1 MAETYSAFKGFKIV
15 HSSTWENLKDT
26 PEKKKGYL
34 WFVRT
39 GDVDDKSVVTKG
51 DIYFG
56 TRHYGQYDPTNASD
70 IGELKKVLG
79 TISNLPGKV
88 NNIPAT
94 ATTVEEILKFVSK
107 PYTDGNGITI
117 TETETSKIIA
127 SNTNART
134 VSDITI
140 AGGPINATGIFE
152 GNKIP
157 KGTSVQDILTKLL
170 CKEIFPVAATKPTI
184 TVTASDTPSGLYEI
198 NSTVTIPAFG
208 TSTNAG
214 HFNSGP
220 NDSHTQPVTGSEFS
234 NIKFTTTTSGFTNYD
249 VATNAPSV
257 GIQSGIT
264 VSEGT
269 NSVTC
274 TATGTYSAPKG
285 TPTTNLGNP
294 ATDPNYT
301 FTSGTTSNSKTVS
314 VTGVYPI
321 YSNGKAAPSDGKA
334 ANAQVKSEGPTMV
347 PKENNKHG
355 LINPDDRDSDGK
367 IGGKLCIFFAKQAA
381 APYTIYLPT
390 GKYKITEANMLNPT
404 ANAYDADVLSNFVAN
419 ESTVTLQSG
428 GKDMTYT
435 AYEYSGANGPN
446 CVEFTIG
453 KA

>member
-26 PEKKKGYL
+26 PEEKKGYL

-39 GDVDDKSVVTKG
+39 GDVGDKSNVTKG

-70 IGELKKVLG
+70 IDELKKVLG

-107 PYTDGNGITI
+107 PYTDGHGITI
-117 TETETSKIIA
+117 SSDKVIA

-134 VSDITI
+134 VGDITI

-157 KGTSVQDILTKLL
+157 KGTSVQEILTKLL
-170 CKEIFPVAATKPTI
+170 CKEIFPDAATKPTI
-184 TVTASDTPSGLYEI
+184 SVSASGAPSGLKEI
-198 NSTVTIPAFG
+198 NSTVTIPAFT

-214 HFNSGP
+214 HFNPSP
-220 NDSHTQPVTGSEFS
+220 NGTHTQPATGSVFS
-234 NIKFTTTTSGFTNYD
+234 GIKLTTTKSGFTNYTLAAD
-249 VATNAPSV
+249 ATSV
-257 GIQSGIT
+257 VQQTGIT
-264 VSEGT
+264 VSEGI

-274 TATGTYSAPKG
+274 GVTGNYSK
-285 TPTTNLGNP
+285 PTGVPVTNLGNQ
-294 ATDPNYT
+294 ATGATYT
-301 FTSGTTSNSKTVS
+301 FTAGTATNSTKVS

-321 YSNGKAAPSDGKA
+321 YSNGKPASDDGKK
-334 ANAQVKSEGPTMV
+334 ANAQVSSEGPTMT
-347 PKENNKHG
+347 PQTNNKHS
-355 LINPDDRDSDGK
+355 LINT
-367 IGGKLCIFFAKQAA
+367 GGKLWIFFAKQAA

-390 GKYKITEANMLNPT
+390 GKYKITEAKMLNPT
-404 ANAYDADVLSNFVAN
+404 ANAYDANVLNNFVAN
-419 ESTVTLQSG
+419 QSTVTLQSG

>member
-26 PEKKKGYL
+26 PENKKGYL

-39 GDVDDKSVVTKG
+39 GDVDDKSNVIKG

-56 TRHYGQYDPTNASD
+56 TRHYGQYNPTNAID
-70 IGELKKVLG
+70 IDELKRVLG

-88 NNIPAT
+88 NNIPST

-117 TETETSKIIA
+117 SENKVIA

-134 VSDITI
+134 VGDITI

-157 KGTSVQDILTKLL
+157 KDTSVQEILTKLL
-170 CKEIFPVAATKPTI
+170 CKEIFPVTATKPTI
-184 TVTASDTPSGLYEI
+184 TVTASGEPSGLHEI
-198 NSTVTIPAFG
+198 NSTVTIPEFG
-208 TSTNAG
+208 TSTTSG
-214 HFNSGP
+214 HFNSDP
-220 NDSHTQPVTGSEFS
+220 NDSHEQPNTGSEFS
-234 NIKFTTTTSGFTNYD
+234 NIKFTTTKIGFTNYD
-249 VATNAPSV
+249 VVTNTPSV
-257 GIQSGIT
+257 RIQSGIT

-274 TATGTYSAPKG
+274 TVTGEYSKPTG
-285 TPTTNLGNP
+285 TPTTNLGNQ
-294 ATDPNYT
+294 ATDPKYT

-321 YSNGKAAPSDGKA
+321 YSNGKPASDEGKK
-334 ANAQVKSEGPTMV
+334 ANAQVSSEGPTMR
-347 PKENNKHG
+347 PQTNKKYG
-355 LINPDDRDSDGK
+355 VINPDDMGSDGE
-367 IGGKLCIFFAKQAA
+367 IGGKLWIFFAKQAA

-390 GKYKITEANMLNPT
+390 GKYKITEAKMLNPT
-404 ANAYDADVLSNFVAN
+404 ANTYDVNVLNNFIAN

>member
-15 HSSTWENLKDT
+15 HSSTWENLKTT

-39 GDVDDKSVVTKG
+39 GDVDDKSNVIKG

-56 TRHYGQYDPTNASD
+56 TRHYGQYNPTNAID
-70 IGELKKVLG
+70 IDELKRVLG

-94 ATTVEEILKFVSK
+94 ATTVEEILKFVSE
-107 PYTDGNGITI
+107 PYTGDNGITI
-117 TETETSKIIA
+117 SSDKVIA
-127 SNTNART
+127 SNTNATT

-152 GNKIP
+152 GNKI
-157 KGTSVQDILTKLL
+157 KAGTSVQDILTKLL
-170 CKEIFPVAATKPTI
+170 CKEIFPNAATTPTI
-184 TVTASDTPSGLYEI
+184 TVTASGAPSGLTEI
-198 NSTVTIPAFG
+198 NSTLTIPAFT
-208 TSTNAG
+208 TSTNDG
-214 HFNSGP
+214 HFNP
-220 NDSHTQPVTGSEFS
+220 NPNGAHTQPVTGSRFS
-234 NIKFTTTTSGFTNYD
+234 NIKFTTTKIGFTNYD
-249 VATNAPSV
+249 VATNATSV
-257 GIQSGIT
+257 GMQSGIT

-274 TATGTYSAPKG
+274 KVTGEYSK
-285 TPTTNLGNP
+285 PTGIPVTNLGNQ
-294 ATDPNYT
+294 ATGATYT
-301 FTSGTTSNSKTVS
+301 FSAGTATNSTTVS

-321 YSNGKAAPSDGKA
+321 YSNGKPASDDGKK
-334 ANAQVKSEGPTMV
+334 ANAQVSSEGPTMV
-347 PKENNKHG
+347 PQKNKKYG
-355 LINPDDRDSDGK
+355 VINPDDMGSDGK
-367 IGGKLCIFFAKQAA
+367 IGGKLWIFFAKQAA

-390 GKYKITEANMLNPT
+390 GKYKITEAKMLNPT
-404 ANAYDADVLSNFVAN
+404 ANTYDVNVLNNFIAN

>member
-15 HSSTWENLKDT
+15 HSSTWAVTNAVD
-26 PEKKKGYL
+26 KKGYL

-39 GDVDDKSVVTKG
+39 GDVNDKSNVTKG

-70 IGELKKVLG
+70 IDELKNVLG

-107 PYTDGNGITI
+107 PYTDGHGITI
-117 TETETSKIIA
+117 TETETSKVIA

-157 KGTSVQDILTKLL
+157 KGTSVQEILTKLL
-170 CKEIFPVAATKPTI
+170 CKEIFPGAATTPTI
-184 TVTASDTPSGLYEI
+184 TVTASGEPSGLHEI
-198 NSTVTIPAFG
+198 NSTVDIPAFG

-214 HFNSGP
+214 QFNSGP
-220 NDSHTQPVTGSEFS
+220 NDSHQQPDTGSEFS
-234 NIKFTTTTSGFTNYD
+234 NIKFTTKKTSGFTNYD
-249 VATNAPSV
+249 VVTNATSV
-257 GIQSGIT
+257 RIQSGIT

-274 TATGTYSAPKG
+274 TATGTYSAPTG

-294 ATDPNYT
+294 ATGATYT

-321 YSNGKAAPSDGKA
+321 YSNGTQATGNGATDKPIVDRD
-334 ANAQVKSEGPTMV
+334 GPTKEPND
-347 PKENNKHG
+347 PKPHS
-355 LINPDDRDSDGK
+355 LIRPGSTVSF
-367 IGGKLCIFFAKQAA
+367 FFAAQEL
-381 APYTIYLPT
+381 APYTIYIPK
-390 GKYKITEANMLNPT
+390 GKYTITVAKVLNPT
-404 ANAYDADVLSNFVAN
+404 TNAYDSDVSKKFTAA
-419 ESTVTLQSG
+419 ETVTLLSG
-428 GKDMTYT
+428 GKGMDYIAYKYT
-435 AYEYSGANGPN
+435 GSNGPN
-446 CVEFTIG
+446 CVQFTIG
-453 KA
+453 NA

>member
-15 HSSTWENLKDT
+15 HSSTWENLKTT

-39 GDVDDKSVVTKG
+39 GDVDDKSNVIKG

-56 TRHYGQYDPTNASD
+56 TRHYGQYNPTNAIEID
-70 IGELKKVLG
+70 ELKNVLG

-107 PYTDGNGITI
+107 PYTDGDGITI
-117 TETETSKIIA
+117 SSDKVIA

-134 VSDITI
+134 VGDITI

-157 KGTSVQDILTKLL
+157 KGTSVQEILTKLL
-170 CKEIFPVAATKPTI
+170 CKEIFPNAATKPTI
-184 TVTASDTPSGLYEI
+184 TVTASGAPSGLTEI
-198 NSTVTIPAFG
+198 NSTLTIPAFG

-220 NDSHTQPVTGSEFS
+220 NDSHKQPDTGSEFS
-234 NIKFTTTTSGFTNYD
+234 DIKFTTTKFGFTNYT
-249 VATNAPSV
+249 VAADAPSV
-257 GIQSGIT
+257 EQQTGIS
-264 VSEGT
+264 VSEGI

-274 TATGTYSAPKG
+274 TATGTYSEPTG

-294 ATDPNYT
+294 ATDPKYT

-321 YSNGKAAPSDGKA
+321 YSNGKAAPSDGKV
-334 ANAQVKSEGPTMV
+334 ANAQVSSEGPTMT
-347 PKENNKHG
+347 PQTNNKHS
-355 LINPDDRDSDGK
+355 LINT
-367 IGGKLCIFFAKQAA
+367 GGKLCIFFAKQKA

-390 GKYKITEANMLNPT
+390 GKYKITEAKMLNPT
-404 ANAYDADVLSNFVAN
+404 ANAYDADVLNNFIVN
-419 ESTVTLQSG
+419 ERTVTLQSG

-435 AYEYSGANGPN
+435 AYEYSGKNGPN

>member
-170 CKEIFPVAATKPTI
+170 CKEIFPVAAIKPTI

-214 HFNSGP
+214 RFNSGS

-234 NIKFTTTTSGFTNYD
+234 NIKFTTKKTSGFTNYD
-249 VATNAPSV
+249 VVTNATSV
-257 GIQSGIT
+257 RIQSGIT

-274 TATGTYSAPKG
+274 TATGTYSAPTG

-294 ATDPNYT
+294 ATDPKYT

-321 YSNGKAAPSDGKA
+321 YSNGKPASDDGEA
-334 ANAQVKSEGPTMV
+334 ANAQVSSEGPTMV
-347 PKENNKHG
+347 PQTNKKHG
-355 LINPDDRDSDGK
+355 LIDT
-367 IGGKLCIFFAKQAA
+367 GGKLWIFFAKQMA

-390 GKYKITEANMLNPT
+390 GKYKITEAKMLNPT
-404 ANAYDADVLSNFVAN
+404 ANKYDANVLNNFIAN

-435 AYEYSGANGPN
+435 AYEYSGSNGPN

>member
-26 PEKKKGYL
+26 PEEKKGYL

-39 GDVDDKSVVTKG
+39 GNVGDKSNVTKG

-70 IGELKKVLG
+70 IDELKKVLG

-117 TETETSKIIA
+117 TETETSKVIA
-127 SNTNART
+127 SNTNATT
-134 VSDITI
+134 VGDITI

-157 KGTSVQDILTKLL
+157 KGTSVQEILTKLL
-170 CKEIFPVAATKPTI
+170 CKEIFPVTATKPTI
-184 TVTASDTPSGLYEI
+184 TVTASGEPSGLHEI
-198 NSTVTIPAFG
+198 NSTVTIPEFG
-208 TSTNAG
+208 TSTTSG

-220 NDSHTQPVTGSEFS
+220 NDSHEQPDTGSEFS
-234 NIKFTTTTSGFTNYD
+234 NIKFTTKTTSGFTNYD

-274 TATGTYSAPKG
+274 TATGTYSEPTG

-294 ATDPNYT
+294 ATDPKYT

-321 YSNGKAAPSDGKA
+321 YSNGKPASDDGKA
-334 ANAQVKSEGPTMV
+334 ANAQVSSEGPTMV
-347 PKENNKHG
+347 PQENNKHG
-355 LINPDDRDSDGK
+355 LIDT
-367 IGGKLCIFFAKQAA
+367 GGKLWIFFAKQAA

-390 GKYKITEANMLNPT
+390 GKYKITEAKMLNPT
-404 ANAYDADVLSNFVAN
+404 ANTYDVNVLNNFIAN

>member
-15 HSSTWENLKDT
+15 HSSTWENLKDR
-26 PEKKKGYL
+26 PEEKKGYL

-39 GDVDDKSVVTKG
+39 GNVGDKSNVTKG

-70 IGELKKVLG
+70 IDELKKVLG

-94 ATTVEEILKFVSK
+94 ATTVEEILKFVSE

-117 TETETSKIIA
+117 SENKVIA

-134 VSDITI
+134 VGDITI

-157 KGTSVQDILTKLL
+157 KGTSVQEILTKLL
-170 CKEIFPVAATKPTI
+170 CKEIFPNAATKPTI
-184 TVTASDTPSGLYEI
+184 SVSASGAPSGLKEI
-198 NSTVTIPAFG
+198 NSTVTIPAFT

-214 HFNSGP
+214 HFNPSP
-220 NDSHTQPVTGSEFS
+220 NGTHTQPATGSVFS
-234 NIKFTTTTSGFTNYD
+234 GIKLTTTKSGFTNYTLAAD
-249 VATNAPSV
+249 ATSV
-257 GIQSGIT
+257 EQQSGIT
-264 VSEGT
+264 VSEGI

-274 TATGTYSAPKG
+274 GVTGNYSK
-285 TPTTNLGNP
+285 PTGVPVTNLGNQ
-294 ATDPNYT
+294 ATGATYT
-301 FTSGTTSNSKTVS
+301 FTAGTATNSTTVS

-334 ANAQVKSEGPTMV
+334 ANAQVSSEGPTMT
-347 PKENNKHG
+347 PQENNKHG
-355 LINPDDRDSDGK
+355 LIDT
-367 IGGKLCIFFAKQAA
+367 GGKLWIFFAKQAA

-390 GKYKITEANMLNPT
+390 GKYKITEAKMLNPT
-404 ANAYDADVLSNFVAN
+404 ANAYDANVLSNFVAN
-419 ESTVTLQSG
+419 AKTVTLQSG

>member
-1 MAETYSAFKGFKIV
+1 MTETFSAFKGFKIV

-39 GDVDDKSVVTKG
+39 GNVGDKSNVTKG

-70 IGELKKVLG
+70 IDELKKVLG

-107 PYTDGNGITI
+107 PYTDGDGITI
-117 TETETSKIIA
+117 SENKVIA
-127 SNTNART
+127 SNTNATT

-170 CKEIFPVAATKPTI
+170 CKEIFPNAATKPTI
-184 TVTASDTPSGLYEI
+184 TVTASGAPSGLHEI
-198 NSTVTIPAFG
+198 NSTVTIPAFT

-214 HFNSGP
+214 HFNP
-220 NDSHTQPVTGSEFS
+220 NPNGTHTQPVTGSGFS
-234 NIKFTTTTSGFTNYD
+234 NIKFTTTKSGFTNYD

-274 TATGTYSAPKG
+274 NVTGEYSK
-285 TPTTNLGNP
+285 PTGIPVTNLGNQ
-294 ATDPNYT
+294 ATGATYT

-321 YSNGKAAPSDGKA
+321 YSNGKPASDDGKK
-334 ANAQVKSEGPTMV
+334 ANAQVSSEGPTMT
-347 PKENNKHG
+347 PQTNNKHG
-355 LINPDDRDSDGK
+355 LINT
-367 IGGKLCIFFAKQAA
+367 GGKLWIFFAKQAA

-390 GKYKITEANMLNPT
+390 GKYKITAAKMLNPT
-404 ANAYDADVLSNFVAN
+404 ANAYDANVLNNFIAN
-419 ESTVTLQSG
+419 KSTVTLQSG

>member
-15 HSSTWENLKDT
+15 HYSTWENLT

-39 GDVDDKSVVTKG
+39 GDVNDKSVVTKG

-70 IGELKKVLG
+70 IDELKKVLG
-79 TISNLPGKV
+79 
-88 NNIPAT
+88 NIPGLSGKPGIPADKK
-94 ATTVEEILKFVSK
+94 TVADIIEHIAK
-107 PYTDGNGITI
+107 PYSAGSGITI
-117 TETETSKIIA
+117 SENKVIA
-127 SNTNART
+127 SNTNATT

-157 KGTSVQDILTKLL
+157 SGTSVQEILTKLL
-170 CKEIFPVAATKPTI
+170 CKEIFPGTATKPTI
-184 TVTASDTPSGLYEI
+184 TVTASGAPSGFREI
-198 NSTVTIPAFG
+198 NSTLTIPAFT

-214 HFNSGP
+214 NFNP
-220 NDSHTQPVTGSEFS
+220 NPNGTHTQPVTGSNFS
-234 NIKFTTTTSGFTNYD
+234 NIKFTTTKSGFTNYT
-249 VATNAPSV
+249 VAADATSV
-257 GIQSGIT
+257 VQQTGIT

-274 TATGTYSAPKG
+274 KVTGEYSK
-285 TPTTNLGNP
+285 PTGIPVTNLGNQ
-294 ATDPNYT
+294 ATGATYT
-301 FTSGTTSNSKTVS
+301 FSAGTATNSTTVS

-334 ANAQVKSEGPTMV
+334 ANAKVSSEGPTMT
-347 PKENNKHG
+347 PQTNNKHG
-355 LINPDDRDSDGK
+355 LINT
-367 IGGKLCIFFAKQAA
+367 GGKLWVFFAKQAA

-390 GKYKITEANMLNPT
+390 GKYKITEAKMLNPT
-404 ANAYDADVLSNFVAN
+404 ANAYDANVLNNFVAN
-419 ESTVTLQSG
+419 QSTVTLQSG
-428 GKDMTYT
+428 GKDVTYT

>member
-15 HSSTWENLKDT
+15 HSSTWAVTNAVD
-26 PEKKKGYL
+26 KKGYL

-39 GDVDDKSVVTKG
+39 GDVNDKSNVTKG

-70 IGELKKVLG
+70 IDELKKVLG

-88 NNIPAT
+88 NNIPST

-117 TETETSKIIA
+117 SENKVIA

-134 VSDITI
+134 VGDITI

-157 KGTSVQDILTKLL
+157 KGTSVQEILTKLL
-170 CKEIFPVAATKPTI
+170 CKEIFPDAATKPTI
-184 TVTASDTPSGLYEI
+184 TVTASDAPSGFREI
-198 NSTVTIPAFG
+198 NSTLTIPAFT

-214 HFNSGP
+214 HFNP
-220 NDSHTQPVTGSEFS
+220 NPNGTHTQPVTGSNFS
-234 NIKFTTTTSGFTNYD
+234 NIKLTTTKIGFTNYN

-264 VSEGT
+264 VSEGI

-274 TATGTYSAPKG
+274 NVTGEYSKPNG
-285 TPTTNLGNP
+285 IPVTNLGNQ
-294 ATDPNYT
+294 ATGATYT
-301 FTSGTTSNSKTVS
+301 FTAGTATNSTTVS

-334 ANAQVKSEGPTMV
+334 ANAKVSSEGPTMV
-347 PKENNKHG
+347 PQTNKKHD
-355 LINPDDRDSDGK
+355 LINPDDMDSDGK
-367 IGGKLCIFFAKQAA
+367 IGGKLWIFFAKQAA

-390 GKYKITEANMLNPT
+390 GKYKITEAKMLNPT
-404 ANAYDADVLSNFVAN
+404 ANVYDANVLSNFVAN
-419 ESTVTLQSG
+419 AKTVTLQSG
-428 GKDMTYT
+428 GEDMTYT

>member
-15 HSSTWENLKDT
+15 HSSTWENLKET
-26 PEKKKGYL
+26 PEEKKGYL

-39 GDVDDKSVVTKG
+39 GNVGDKSNVTKG

-70 IGELKKVLG
+70 IDELKKVLG

-117 TETETSKIIA
+117 SENKVIA
-127 SNTNART
+127 SNTNATT
-134 VSDITI
+134 VGDITI

-157 KGTSVQDILTKLL
+157 KGTSVQEILTKLL
-170 CKEIFPVAATKPTI
+170 CKEIFPNAATKPTI
-184 TVTASDTPSGLYEI
+184 TVTASGAPSGLHEI

-214 HFNSGP
+214 HFNP
-220 NDSHTQPVTGSEFS
+220 NPNGTHTQPVTGSNFS
-234 NIKFTTTTSGFTNYD
+234 NIKFTTTTSGFTNYE
-249 VATNAPSV
+249 VATDVTTIAR
-257 GIQSGIT
+257 QTGIT

-274 TATGTYSAPKG
+274 NVTGEYSK
-285 TPTTNLGNP
+285 PTGIPVTNLGNP
-294 ATDPNYT
+294 ATDPKYT

-321 YSNGKAAPSDGKA
+321 YSNGKPASDDGKA
-334 ANAQVKSEGPTMV
+334 ANAQVSSEGPTMT
-347 PKENNKHG
+347 PQTNNKHG
-355 LINPDDRDSDGK
+355 LINT
-367 IGGKLCIFFAKQAA
+367 GGKLWVFFAKQAA

-390 GKYKITEANMLNPT
+390 GKYKITEAKMLNPT
-404 ANAYDADVLSNFVAN
+404 ANAYDANVLNNFVAN
-419 ESTVTLQSG
+419 QSTVTLQSG

>member
-26 PEKKKGYL
+26 PEEKKGYL

-39 GDVDDKSVVTKG
+39 GDVGDKSNVTKG

-70 IGELKKVLG
+70 IDELKKVLG

-107 PYTDGNGITI
+107 PYTDGHGITI
-117 TETETSKIIA
+117 SENKVIA

-134 VSDITI
+134 VGDITI

-157 KGTSVQDILTKLL
+157 KGTSVQEILTKLL
-170 CKEIFPVAATKPTI
+170 CKEIFPNAATKPTI
-184 TVTASDTPSGLYEI
+184 SVSASGAPSGLKEI
-198 NSTVTIPAFG
+198 NSTVTIPAFT

-214 HFNSGP
+214 HFNPSP
-220 NDSHTQPVTGSEFS
+220 NGTHTQPATGSVFS
-234 NIKFTTTTSGFTNYD
+234 GIKLTTTKSGFTNYTLAAD
-249 VATNAPSV
+249 ATSV
-257 GIQSGIT
+257 VQQTGIT
-264 VSEGT
+264 VSEGI

-274 TATGTYSAPKG
+274 GVTGNYSK
-285 TPTTNLGNP
+285 PTGVPVTNLGNQ
-294 ATDPNYT
+294 ATGATYT
-301 FTSGTTSNSKTVS
+301 FTAGTATNSTKVS

-321 YSNGKAAPSDGKA
+321 YSNGKPASDDGKK
-334 ANAQVKSEGPTMV
+334 ANAQVSSEGPTMT
-347 PKENNKHG
+347 PQTNNKHS
-355 LINPDDRDSDGK
+355 LINT
-367 IGGKLCIFFAKQAA
+367 GGKLWIFFAKQAA

-390 GKYKITEANMLNPT
+390 GKYKITEAKMLNPT

>member
-15 HSSTWENLKDT
+15 HSSTWENLEGT

-70 IGELKKVLG
+70 IDELKKVLG

-107 PYTDGNGITI
+107 PYTEGNGITI
-117 TETETSKIIA
+117 SSDKVIA

-134 VSDITI
+134 VGDITI

-157 KGTSVQDILTKLL
+157 KGTSVQEILTKLL
-170 CKEIFPVAATKPTI
+170 CKEIFPDAATKPTI
-184 TVTASDTPSGLYEI
+184 TVTASGAPSGLHEI
-198 NSTVTIPAFG
+198 NSKLTIPAFT

-214 HFNSGP
+214 HFNP
-220 NDSHTQPVTGSEFS
+220 NPNGTHTQPVTGSNFS
-234 NIKFTTTTSGFTNYD
+234 NIKFTTTKSGFTNYT
-249 VATNAPSV
+249 VAADAASV
-257 GIQSGIT
+257 VQQTGIT
-264 VSEGT
+264 VSEGI

-274 TATGTYSAPKG
+274 KVTGEYSK
-285 TPTTNLGNP
+285 PTGIPVTNLGNQ
-294 ATDPNYT
+294 ATGATYT
-301 FTSGTTSNSKTVS
+301 FAAGTATNSTTVS

-321 YSNGKAAPSDGKA
+321 YSNGKAASSDGKA
-334 ANAQVKSEGPTMV
+334 ANAQVSSEGPTMT
-347 PKENNKHG
+347 PQTNNKHG
-355 LINPDDRDSDGK
+355 LINT
-367 IGGKLCIFFAKQAA
+367 GGKLWVFFAKQAA

-390 GKYKITEANMLNPT
+390 GKYKITDAKMLNPT
-404 ANAYDADVLSNFVAN
+404 ANAYDANVLNNFIAN
-419 ESTVTLQSG
+419 QRTVTLQSG

>member
-26 PEKKKGYL
+26 PEEKKGYL

-70 IGELKKVLG
+70 IDELKKVLG

-107 PYTDGNGITI
+107 PYTDGHGITI
-117 TETETSKIIA
+117 SENKVIA
-127 SNTNART
+127 SNTNATT
-134 VSDITI
+134 VGDITI

-157 KGTSVQDILTKLL
+157 KGTSVQEILTKLL
-170 CKEIFPVAATKPTI
+170 CKEIFPNAATKPTI
-184 TVTASDTPSGLYEI
+184 TVTASDAPSGLTEI
-198 NSTVTIPAFG
+198 NSTLTIPAFG

-220 NDSHTQPVTGSEFS
+220 NDSHKQPDTGSEFS
-234 NIKFTTTTSGFTNYD
+234 DIKFTTTKFGFTNYT
-249 VATNAPSV
+249 VAADAPSV
-257 GIQSGIT
+257 AQQTGIS
-264 VSEGT
+264 VSEGI

-274 TATGTYSAPKG
+274 TATGTYSEPTG

-294 ATDPNYT
+294 ATDPKYT
-301 FTSGTTSNSKTVS
+301 FTSGTTSGSKTVL

-321 YSNGKAAPSDGKA
+321 YSNGKPASDDGKA
-334 ANAQVKSEGPTMV
+334 ANAQVSSEGPTMT
-347 PKENNKHG
+347 PQTNNRHG

-367 IGGKLCIFFAKQAA
+367 IGGKLWIFFAKQAA

-390 GKYKITEANMLNPT
+390 GKYKITEAKMLNPT
-404 ANAYDADVLSNFVAN
+404 ANAYDANVLNNFIAN
-419 ESTVTLQSG
+419 QRTVTLQSG
-428 GKDMTYT
+428 GQDMTYT

>member
-26 PEKKKGYL
+26 PEEKKGYL

-39 GDVDDKSVVTKG
+39 GDVGDKSDVTKG

-56 TRHYGQYDPTNASD
+56 TRHYGQYDPKNASD
-70 IGELKKVLG
+70 IDELKKVLG

-117 TETETSKIIA
+117 SSDKVIA
-127 SNTNART
+127 SNTNATT

-140 AGGPINATGIFE
+140 AGGPINATGIFP
-152 GNKIP
+152 GNKINA
-157 KGTSVQDILTKLL
+157 GTSVQEILTKLL
-170 CKEIFPVAATKPTI
+170 CKEIFPNAPTKPTI
-184 TVTASDTPSGLYEI
+184 TLKANGTLDTLMEVNTG
-198 NSTVTIPAFG
+198 VTIPAF
-208 TSTNAG
+208 TTTTNAG
-214 HFNSGP
+214 HFNP
-220 NDSHTQPVTGSEFS
+220 NPNGTHTQPVTGSNFS
-234 NIKFTTTTSGFTNYD
+234 NIKFTTTKSGFTNYKIAAD
-249 VATNAPSV
+249 VTT
-257 GIQSGIT
+257 IEQQSGIT
-264 VSEGT
+264 VSEGI

-274 TATGTYSAPKG
+274 GVTGNYSK
-285 TPTTNLGNP
+285 PTGVPVTNLGNQ
-294 ATDPNYT
+294 ATGATYT
-301 FTSGTTSNSKTVS
+301 FTAGTATNSTKVS

-321 YSNGKAAPSDGKA
+321 YSNGKPASDDGKK
-334 ANAQVKSEGPTMV
+334 ANAQVSSEGPTMT
-347 PKENNKHG
+347 PQTNNKHS
-355 LINPDDRDSDGK
+355 LINTGD
-367 IGGKLCIFFAKQAA
+367 KLWIFFAKQAA

-390 GKYKITEANMLNPT
+390 GKYKITEAKMLNPT
-404 ANAYDADVLSNFVAN
+404 ANAYDANVLNNFIAN
-419 ESTVTLQSG
+419 QSTVTLQSG

>member
-15 HSSTWENLKDT
+15 HSSTWAVTNAVD
-26 PEKKKGYL
+26 KKGYL

-39 GDVDDKSVVTKG
+39 GDVNDKSNVTKG

-70 IGELKKVLG
+70 IDELKNVLG

-107 PYTDGNGITI
+107 PYTDGHGITI
-117 TETETSKIIA
+117 SENKVIA
-127 SNTNART
+127 SNTNATT
-134 VSDITI
+134 VGDITI

-157 KGTSVQDILTKLL
+157 KGTSVQEILTKLL
-170 CKEIFPVAATKPTI
+170 CKEIFPDAATKPTI
-184 TVTASDTPSGLYEI
+184 TVTASDAPSGLHEI

-214 HFNSGP
+214 QFNPSP
-220 NDSHTQPVTGSEFS
+220 NGTHTQPVTGSNFS
-234 NIKFTTTTSGFTNYD
+234 NIKFTTTKSGFTNYD

-274 TATGTYSAPKG
+274 TATGTYSAPTG

-294 ATDPNYT
+294 ATGATYT
-301 FTSGTTSNSKTVS
+301 FTAGTATNSTTVS

-321 YSNGKAAPSDGKA
+321 YSNGTQATGTGTIDKPIVDRD
-334 ANAQVKSEGPTMV
+334 GPTKEPND
-347 PKENNKHG
+347 PKPHS
-355 LINPDDRDSDGK
+355 LIRPGSTVSF
-367 IGGKLCIFFAKQAA
+367 FFAAQES
-381 APYTIYLPT
+381 APYTIYIPK
-390 GKYKITEANMLNPT
+390 GKYTITVAKVLNPNT
-404 ANAYDADVLSNFVAN
+404 NAYDSDVSKKFTAA
-419 ESTVTLQSG
+419 ETVTLQSG
-428 GKDMTYT
+428 GKGMDYV
-435 AYEYSGANGPN
+435 AYKYSGSNGPN
-446 CVEFTIG
+446 CVQFTIG
-453 KA
+453 NV

>member
-26 PEKKKGYL
+26 PEEKKGYL

-39 GDVDDKSVVTKG
+39 GNVGDKSDVTKG

-70 IGELKKVLG
+70 IDELKKVLG

-117 TETETSKIIA
+117 SENKVIA
-127 SNTNART
+127 SNTNATT
-134 VSDITI
+134 VGDITI

-157 KGTSVQDILTKLL
+157 KGTSVQEILTKLL
-170 CKEIFPVAATKPTI
+170 CKEIFPNAATKPTI
-184 TVTASDTPSGLYEI
+184 SVSASGAPSGLKEI
-198 NSTVTIPAFG
+198 NSTVTIPAFT

-214 HFNSGP
+214 HFNPSP
-220 NDSHTQPVTGSEFS
+220 NGTHTQPATGSVFS
-234 NIKFTTTTSGFTNYD
+234 GIKLTTTKSGFTNYTLAAD
-249 VATNAPSV
+249 ATSV
-257 GIQSGIT
+257 VQQTGIT
-264 VSEGT
+264 VSEGI

-274 TATGTYSAPKG
+274 GVTGNYSK
-285 TPTTNLGNP
+285 PTGVPVTNLGNQ
-294 ATDPNYT
+294 ATGATYT
-301 FTSGTTSNSKTVS
+301 FTAGTATNSTKVS

-321 YSNGKAAPSDGKA
+321 YSNGKPASDDGKK
-334 ANAQVKSEGPTMV
+334 ANAQVSSEGPTMT
-347 PKENNKHG
+347 PQTNNKHS
-355 LINPDDRDSDGK
+355 LINT
-367 IGGKLCIFFAKQAA
+367 GGKLWIFFAKQAA

-390 GKYKITEANMLNPT
+390 GKYKITEAKMLNPT

>member
-15 HSSTWENLKDT
+15 HSSTWENLKDR
-26 PEKKKGYL
+26 PEEKKGYL

-39 GDVDDKSVVTKG
+39 GNVGDKSNVTKG

-70 IGELKKVLG
+70 IDELKKVLG

-107 PYTDGNGITI
+107 PYTDGYGITI
-117 TETETSKIIA
+117 SSDKVIA

-134 VSDITI
+134 VGDITI

-157 KGTSVQDILTKLL
+157 KGTSVQEILTKLL
-170 CKEIFPVAATKPTI
+170 CKEIFPNAATKPTI
-184 TVTASDTPSGLYEI
+184 SVSASGAPSGLKEI
-198 NSTVTIPAFG
+198 NSTVTIPAFT

-214 HFNSGP
+214 HFNPSP
-220 NDSHTQPVTGSEFS
+220 NGTHTQPATGSVFS
-234 NIKFTTTTSGFTNYD
+234 GIKLTTTKSGFTNYTLAAD
-249 VATNAPSV
+249 ATSV
-257 GIQSGIT
+257 EQQSGIT
-264 VSEGT
+264 VSEGI

-274 TATGTYSAPKG
+274 GVTGNYSK
-285 TPTTNLGNP
+285 PTGVPVTNLGNQ
-294 ATDPNYT
+294 ATGATYT
-301 FTSGTTSNSKTVS
+301 FTAGTATNSTTVS

-334 ANAQVKSEGPTMV
+334 ANAQVSSEGPTMT
-347 PKENNKHG
+347 PQENNKHG
-355 LINPDDRDSDGK
+355 LIDT
-367 IGGKLCIFFAKQAA
+367 GGKLWIFFAKQAA

-390 GKYKITEANMLNPT
+390 GKYKITEAKMLNPT
-404 ANAYDADVLSNFVAN
+404 ANAYDANVLSNFVAN
-419 ESTVTLQSG
+419 AKTVTLQSG

>member
-15 HSSTWENLKDT
+15 HSSTWAVTNAVD
-26 PEKKKGYL
+26 KKGYL

-39 GDVDDKSVVTKG
+39 GDVNDKSNVTKG

-70 IGELKKVLG
+70 IDELKNVLG

-107 PYTDGNGITI
+107 PYTDGDGITI
-117 TETETSKIIA
+117 SSDKVIA

-134 VSDITI
+134 VGDITI

-157 KGTSVQDILTKLL
+157 KGTSVQEILTKLL
-170 CKEIFPVAATKPTI
+170 CKEIFPDEATKPTI
-184 TVTASDTPSGLYEI
+184 TVTASGAPSGLHEI

-220 NDSHTQPVTGSEFS
+220 NDSHKQPDTGSEFS
-234 NIKFTTTTSGFTNYD
+234 NIKFTTTTSGFTNYN

-257 GIQSGIT
+257 GMQSGIT
-264 VSEGT
+264 VSEGI

-274 TATGTYSAPKG
+274 TATGTYSAPTG

-294 ATDPNYT
+294 ATGATYT
-301 FTSGTTSNSKTVS
+301 FTAGTATNSTKVS

-321 YSNGKAAPSDGKA
+321 YSNGTQATGTGATDKPIVDRD
-334 ANAQVKSEGPTMV
+334 GPTKEPND
-347 PKENNKHG
+347 PKPHS
-355 LINPDDRDSDGK
+355 LIRPGSTVSF
-367 IGGKLCIFFAKQAA
+367 FFAAQEL
-381 APYTIYLPT
+381 APYTIYIPK
-390 GKYKITEANMLNPT
+390 GKYTITVAKVLNPT
-404 ANAYDADVLSNFVAN
+404 THAYDSDVSKKFTAA
-419 ESTVTLQSG
+419 ETVTLLSG
-428 GKDMTYT
+428 GKGMDYIAYKYT
-435 AYEYSGANGPN
+435 GSNGPN
-446 CVEFTIG
+446 CVQFTIG
-453 KA
+453 NA

>member
-26 PEKKKGYL
+26 PEEKKGYL

-39 GDVDDKSVVTKG
+39 GNVGDKSDVTKG

-70 IGELKKVLG
+70 IDELKKVLG

-107 PYTDGNGITI
+107 PYTDGHGITI
-117 TETETSKIIA
+117 SENKVIA
-127 SNTNART
+127 SNTNATT
-134 VSDITI
+134 VGDITI

-157 KGTSVQDILTKLL
+157 KGTSVQEILTKLL
-170 CKEIFPVAATKPTI
+170 CKEIFPNAATKPTI
-184 TVTASDTPSGLYEI
+184 SVSASGAPSGLKEI
-198 NSTVTIPAFG
+198 NSTVTIPAFT

-214 HFNSGP
+214 HFNPSP
-220 NDSHTQPVTGSEFS
+220 NGTHTQPATGSVFS
-234 NIKFTTTTSGFTNYD
+234 GIKLTTTKSGFTNYTLAAD
-249 VATNAPSV
+249 ATSV
-257 GIQSGIT
+257 VQQTGIT
-264 VSEGT
+264 VSEGI

-274 TATGTYSAPKG
+274 GVTGNYSK
-285 TPTTNLGNP
+285 PTGVPVTNLGNQ
-294 ATDPNYT
+294 ATGATYT
-301 FTSGTTSNSKTVS
+301 FTAGTATNSTKVS

-321 YSNGKAAPSDGKA
+321 YSNGKPASDDGKK
-334 ANAQVKSEGPTMV
+334 ANAQVSSEGPTMV
-347 PKENNKHG
+347 PQTNNKHS
-355 LINPDDRDSDGK
+355 LIDT
-367 IGGKLCIFFAKQAA
+367 GGKLWIFFAKQAA

-390 GKYKITEANMLNPT
+390 GKYKITEAKMLNPT

>member
-15 HSSTWENLKDT
+15 HSSTWENLKDR
-26 PEKKKGYL
+26 PEEKKGYL

-39 GDVDDKSVVTKG
+39 GNVGDKSNVTKG

-70 IGELKKVLG
+70 IDELKKVLG

-107 PYTDGNGITI
+107 PYTDGYGITI
-117 TETETSKIIA
+117 SSDKVIA

-134 VSDITI
+134 VGDITI

-157 KGTSVQDILTKLL
+157 KGTSVQEILTKLL
-170 CKEIFPVAATKPTI
+170 CKEIFPNAATKPTI
-184 TVTASDTPSGLYEI
+184 SVSASGAPSGLKEI
-198 NSTVTIPAFG
+198 NSTVTIPSFT

-214 HFNSGP
+214 HFNPSP
-220 NDSHTQPVTGSEFS
+220 NGTHTQPATGSVFS
-234 NIKFTTTTSGFTNYD
+234 GIKLTTTKSGFTNYTLAAD
-249 VATNAPSV
+249 ATSV
-257 GIQSGIT
+257 EQQSGIT
-264 VSEGT
+264 VSEGI

-274 TATGTYSAPKG
+274 GVTGNYSK
-285 TPTTNLGNP
+285 PTGVPVTNLGNQ
-294 ATDPNYT
+294 ATGATYT
-301 FTSGTTSNSKTVS
+301 FTAGTATNSTTVS

-334 ANAQVKSEGPTMV
+334 ANAQVSSEGPTMT
-347 PKENNKHG
+347 PQENNKHG
-355 LINPDDRDSDGK
+355 LIDT
-367 IGGKLCIFFAKQAA
+367 GGKLWIFFAKQAA

-390 GKYKITEANMLNPT
+390 EKYKITEAKMLNPT
-404 ANAYDADVLSNFVAN
+404 ANAYDANVLSNFVAN
-419 ESTVTLQSG
+419 QRTVTLQSG

>member
-15 HSSTWENLKDT
+15 HSSTWENLKDR
-26 PEKKKGYL
+26 PEEKKGYL

-39 GDVDDKSVVTKG
+39 GNVGDKSNVTKG

-70 IGELKKVLG
+70 IDELKKVLG

-107 PYTDGNGITI
+107 PYTDGYGITI
-117 TETETSKIIA
+117 SSDKVIA

-134 VSDITI
+134 VGDITI

-157 KGTSVQDILTKLL
+157 KGTSVQEILTKLL
-170 CKEIFPVAATKPTI
+170 CKEIFPNAATKPTI
-184 TVTASDTPSGLYEI
+184 TVTASDAPSGFREI
-198 NSTVTIPAFG
+198 NSTLTIPAFT

-214 HFNSGP
+214 HFNPSP
-220 NDSHTQPVTGSEFS
+220 NGTHTQPATGSVFS
-234 NIKFTTTTSGFTNYD
+234 GIKLTTTKSGFTNYTLAAD
-249 VATNAPSV
+249 ATSV
-257 GIQSGIT
+257 EQQSGIT
-264 VSEGT
+264 VSEGI

-274 TATGTYSAPKG
+274 GVTGNYSK
-285 TPTTNLGNP
+285 PTGVPVTNLGNQ
-294 ATDPNYT
+294 ATGATYT
-301 FTSGTTSNSKTVS
+301 FTAGTATNSTTVS

-334 ANAQVKSEGPTMV
+334 ANAQVSSEGPTMT
-347 PKENNKHG
+347 PQENNKHG
-355 LINPDDRDSDGK
+355 LIDT
-367 IGGKLCIFFAKQAA
+367 GGKLWIFFAKQAA

-390 GKYKITEANMLNPT
+390 GKYKITEAKMLNPT
-404 ANAYDADVLSNFVAN
+404 ANAYDANVLSNFVAN
-419 ESTVTLQSG
+419 AKTVTLQSG

>member
-39 GDVDDKSVVTKG
+39 GDVDDKSNVIKG
-51 DIYFG
+51 DIYFE
-56 TRHYGQYDPTNASD
+56 TRHYGQYNPTNAID
-70 IGELKKVLG
+70 IDELKNVLG

-94 ATTVEEILKFVSK
+94 ATTVEEILKFVSE
-107 PYTDGNGITI
+107 PYTGGNGITI
-117 TETETSKIIA
+117 SSDKVIA
-127 SNTNART
+127 SNTNATT

-140 AGGPINATGIFE
+140 AGLPINATGIFE

-157 KGTSVQDILTKLL
+157 KDTSVQEILTKLL
-170 CKEIFPVAATKPTI
+170 CKEIFPVTATKPTI
-184 TVTASDTPSGLYEI
+184 TVTASGEPSGLHEI
-198 NSTVTIPAFG
+198 NSTVTIPEFG
-208 TSTNAG
+208 TSTTSG

-220 NDSHTQPVTGSEFS
+220 NDSHEQPNTGSEFS
-234 NIKFTTTTSGFTNYD
+234 NIKFTTTKIGFAHYT
-249 VATNAPSV
+249 VAADAHSV

-274 TATGTYSAPKG
+274 TATGTYSVPTG

-294 ATDPNYT
+294 ATDPKYT

-321 YSNGKAAPSDGKA
+321 YSNGKPASDDGKK
-334 ANAQVKSEGPTMV
+334 ANAQVSSEGPTMT
-347 PKENNKHG
+347 PQTNNKHG
-355 LINPDDRDSDGK
+355 LINT
-367 IGGKLCIFFAKQAA
+367 GGKLWVFFAKQAA

-390 GKYKITEANMLNPT
+390 GKYKITEAKMLNPT
-404 ANAYDADVLSNFVAN
+404 ANTYDVNVLNNFIAN

>member
-26 PEKKKGYL
+26 PEEKKGYL

-39 GDVDDKSVVTKG
+39 GKVDDKDNLTKG

-70 IGELKKVLG
+70 IDELKKVLG

-88 NNIPAT
+88 NNIPET

-117 TETETSKIIA
+117 SSDKVIA

-134 VSDITI
+134 VGDITI

-157 KGTSVQDILTKLL
+157 KGTTVQEILTKLL
-170 CKEIFPVAATKPTI
+170 CKEIFPDAATKPTI
-184 TVTASDTPSGLYEI
+184 TVTASGAPSGLHEI
-198 NSTVTIPAFG
+198 NSTVTIPAFT

-214 HFNSGP
+214 HFNPSP
-220 NDSHTQPVTGSEFS
+220 NGTHTQPVTGSNFS
-234 NIKFTTTTSGFTNYD
+234 NIKFTTTKSGFTKYT
-249 VATNAPSV
+249 VAADAPSV
-257 GIQSGIT
+257 AQQTGIT
-264 VSEGT
+264 VTEGI

-274 TATGTYSAPKG
+274 NVTGDYTK
-285 TPTTNLGNP
+285 PTGIPVTNLGNQ
-294 ATDPNYT
+294 ATGATYT
-301 FTSGTTSNSKTVS
+301 FSAGTATNSTTVS

-334 ANAQVKSEGPTMV
+334 ANAQVSSEGPTMK
-347 PKENNKHG
+347 PQTNNKHG
-355 LINPDDRDSDGK
+355 LINT
-367 IGGKLCIFFAKQAA
+367 GGKLWVFFAKQAA

-390 GKYKITEANMLNPT
+390 GKYKITEAKMLNPT
-404 ANAYDADVLSNFVAN
+404 ANAYDANVLNNFIAN
-419 ESTVTLQSG
+419 QRTVTLQSG
-428 GKDMTYT
+428 GQDMTYT

>member
-15 HSSTWENLKDT
+15 HSSTWENLKDR
-26 PEKKKGYL
+26 PEEKKGYL

-39 GDVDDKSVVTKG
+39 GNVGDKSDVTKG

-70 IGELKKVLG
+70 IDELKKVLG

-117 TETETSKIIA
+117 SENKVIA
-127 SNTNART
+127 SNTNATT
-134 VSDITI
+134 VGDITI

-157 KGTSVQDILTKLL
+157 KGTSVQEILTKLL
-170 CKEIFPVAATKPTI
+170 CKEIFPNAATKPTI
-184 TVTASDTPSGLYEI
+184 SVSASGAPSGLKEI
-198 NSTVTIPAFG
+198 NSTVTIPAFT

-214 HFNSGP
+214 HFNPSP
-220 NDSHTQPVTGSEFS
+220 NGTHTQPATGSVFS
-234 NIKFTTTTSGFTNYD
+234 GIKLTTTKSGFTNYTLAAD
-249 VATNAPSV
+249 ATSV
-257 GIQSGIT
+257 VQQTGIT
-264 VSEGT
+264 VSEGI

-274 TATGTYSAPKG
+274 GVTGNYSK
-285 TPTTNLGNP
+285 PTGVPVTNLGNQ
-294 ATDPNYT
+294 ATGATYT
-301 FTSGTTSNSKTVS
+301 FTAGTATNSTKVS

-321 YSNGKAAPSDGKA
+321 YSNGKPASDDGKK
-334 ANAQVKSEGPTMV
+334 ANAQVSSEGPTMT
-347 PKENNKHG
+347 PQTNNKHS
-355 LINPDDRDSDGK
+355 LINT
-367 IGGKLCIFFAKQAA
+367 GGKLWIFFAKQAA

-390 GKYKITEANMLNPT
+390 GKYKITEAKMLNPT

>member
-1 MAETYSAFKGFKIV
+1 MAETYNAFKGFKIV

-26 PEKKKGYL
+26 PEEKKGYL

-39 GDVDDKSVVTKG
+39 GNVGDKSNVTKG

-70 IGELKKVLG
+70 IDELKKVLG

-107 PYTDGNGITI
+107 PYTGGNGITI
-117 TETETSKIIA
+117 SENKVIA
-127 SNTNART
+127 SNTNAT
-134 VSDITI
+134 TIGDITI

-157 KGTSVQDILTKLL
+157 KGTSVQEILTKLL
-170 CKEIFPVAATKPTI
+170 CKEIFPAAATKPTI
-184 TVTASDTPSGLYEI
+184 TVAASGAPSGLHEI
-198 NSTVTIPAFG
+198 NSTVTIPAFA

-214 HFNSGP
+214 HFNP
-220 NDSHTQPVTGSEFS
+220 NPNGTHAQPVTGSEFS
-234 NIKFTTTTSGFTNYD
+234 NIKFTTTKSGFTNYD

-274 TATGTYSAPKG
+274 NVTGEYSK
-285 TPTTNLGNP
+285 PTGIPVTNLGNQ
-294 ATDPNYT
+294 ATGATYT

-321 YSNGKAAPSDGKA
+321 YSNGKPASDDGKK
-334 ANAQVKSEGPTMV
+334 ANAQVSSEGPTMT
-347 PKENNKHG
+347 PQTNNKHG
-355 LINPDDRDSDGK
+355 LINT
-367 IGGKLCIFFAKQAA
+367 GGKLWIFFAKQAA

-390 GKYKITEANMLNPT
+390 GKYKITAAKMLNPT
-404 ANAYDADVLSNFVAN
+404 ANAYDANVLNNFIAN
-419 ESTVTLQSG
+419 KSTVTLQSG